1 MDKENDGKK
10 IRFTKR
16 MMAIEEMVGKC
27 KTLADIGTDHALL
40 PINLVLSGK
49 VDKAYAC
56 DINEG
61 PLEVA
66 KKNIEKYSLK
76 GKVFPILSDG
86 LKNVPDCET
95 VVIAG
100 MGGETIKDILLR
112 GEKHKAEC
120 FVFQPMNRAD
130 KLREALSSLSLKIVD
145 ECLCESEG
153 RIYPIIKA
161 VLGKCDLTPL
171 EILAGPYIIKKK
183 GPYFEKYIEKI
194 IKYEKSKAKGS
205 FKEHHLE
212 NVALLSTLI

>member
-1 MDKENDGKK
+1 MTNENDEKK

-40 PINLVLSGK
+40 PIKLVLSGK
-49 VDKAYAC
+49 VELAYAC

-61 PLEVA
+61 PLSVA
-66 KKNIEKYSLK
+66 SKNIEKYSLK
-76 GKVFPILSDG
+76 ESVVPILSDG
-86 LKNVPDCET
+86 LEKVPDCET

-100 MGGETIKDILLR
+100 MGGETIRDILLKGKNYR
-112 GEKHKAEC
+112 AES
-120 FVFQPMNRAD
+120 FVFQPVNRAD
-130 KLREALSSLSLKIVD
+130 KLRESFYTLGLQITD

-153 RIYPIIKA
+153 RIYPVIKA
-161 VLGKCDLTPL
+161 SYGKCSLTPL
-171 EILAGPYIIKKK
+171 EILAGPYIINKK
-183 GPYFEKYIEKI
+183 GPYFEKYIKKI

-205 FKEHHLE
+205 FKERHLE